1 MLVLSRKQDQEI
13 IIGDNIKIKVLRVKG
28 NTIRLGIE
36 APREVKVVRGEL
48 PAVPKVT
55 ESSGPTDAEAANV
68 TVVFSNDSKSRRTNM
83 DIIPFAD
90 SKDSSH
96 PAKDSTSQ
104 TRRELETRQCPAE
117 SITYRQQLPASLRH
131 NRLKQLVKELTRE
144 QN

>member
-48 PAVPKVT
+48 PPQPSPAPQAT
-55 ESSGPTDAEAANV
+55 ESANLANV
-68 TVVFSNDSKSRRTNM
+68 TVVFSNDTTTRRPNL
-83 DIIPFAD
+83 DVIPFAD
-90 SKDSSH
+90 PGNGMKDTKTH
-96 PAKDSTSQ
+96 SQ
-104 TRRELETRQCPAE
+104 RGIENRQGSPETVSYQER
-117 SITYRQQLPASLRH
+117 LPASLRH
-131 NRLKQLVKELTRE
+131 NRLKQLVKELTKE